1 MGQAGNRGGRVSKI
15 EPKGEESVSRRRVVE
30 VYTKFLGRL
39 KQVAG
44 GMGFGPADTE
54 DILGEV
60 FLEALQ
66 GKTEFRSEREAR
78 HWLLR
83 VTVNRCLLEYRR
95 RKRFRRAAEEILK
108 RQERNSSAPQTPED
122 QIIQAEEMEAVRQG
136 LQELEGVL
144 LAPLVLRYFL
154 DLNSSEIGEILSLNP
169 NTVRSRLREGRLKL
183 ARKIRHDNRI

>member
-1 MGQAGNRGGRVSKI
+1 MNC
-15 EPKGEESVSRRRVVE
+15 
-30 VYTKFLGRL
+30 LGRL

-44 GMGFGPADTE
+44 GMGFGPADAE

-60 FLEALQ
+60 FLEALK
-66 GKTEFRSEREAR
+66 GKAEFCCKREAR

-108 RQERNSSAPQTPED
+108 RQAHNSPSPQQPED
-122 QIIQAEEMEAVRQG
+122 RIIRAEEMEAVRQG
-136 LQELEGVL
+136 LQELEEEL

-154 DLNSSEIGEILSLNP
+154 DLNSSEIGAILSLNP
-169 NTVRSRLREGRLKL
+169 STVRSRLREGRLKL
-183 ARKIRHDNRI
+183 ARKIRQDNRIYRI